1 MKKHVFGL
9 SLEATDSKRTG
20 VIDILDS
27 IDDIFGYG
35 ASQFMEDLTALGDV
49 DEYNININ
57 SPGGDVFESLA
68 MCNYLQSLGKPIK
81 VTVLG
86 QCASAATFFAAIA
99 DEVVMPE
106 NTFFLVHKPWT
117 FCQGN
122 ADDLASTIATLQKV
136 EDVVVNMYTAKT
148 GKTDEEIRDYM
159 QQGEWWTAEEAKTR
173 GFCDSI
179 LPAVKVAA
187 CVKDLEDLGRVG
199 DSVRTMVAA
208 LTDEPKKTFC
218 EKVKDIAG
226 VIRNWGNEGEKGVA
240 GDPTGDEVFAE
251 NKIELKKRDLETF
264 EASLQAKAEELERQQ
279 AAMSAEHEKLQA
291 RIDELDRALKDMDVR
306 IGQGVLAVVD
316 ELGIKAEELPSPD
329 DSEKVL
335 TKEELLAIVRDPG
348 RSARERWD
356 ADAQLNQLKKS

>member
-1 MKKHVFGL
+1 
-9 SLEATDSKRTG
+9 
-20 VIDILDS
+20 
-27 IDDIFGYG
+27 
-35 ASQFMEDLTALGDV
+35 
-49 DEYNININ
+49 
-57 SPGGDVFESLA
+57 
-68 MCNYLQSLGKPIK
+68 
-81 VTVLG
+81 
-86 QCASAATFFAAIA
+86 
-99 DEVVMPE
+99 MPE

-148 GKTDEEIRDYM
+148 GKTDEEIREYM

-199 DSVRTMVAA
+199 DSVRTMVTSLAE
-208 LTDEPKKTFC
+208 EPKKSFC
-218 EKVKDIAG
+218 ETVKEKIAD
-226 VIRNWGNEGEKGVA
+226 VLSIPMPEDA
-240 GDPTGDEVFAE
+240 TAAE
-251 NKIELKKRDLETF
+251 QAKLDVRKQYLDSF
-264 EASLQAKAEELERQQ
+264 EAGLNAKAEEIERQQ
-279 AAMSAEHEKLQA
+279 AEMAEKHASLQA
-291 RIDELDRALKDMDVR
+291 RIDELDQALKDMDVR

-356 ADAQLNQLKKS
+356 ADAQLNQLKKA

>member
-9 SLEATDSKRTG
+9 SLESTDSKRTG

-35 ASQFMEDLTALGDV
+35 ASQFMEDLQALGDV

-86 QCASAATFFAAIA
+86 QCASAATFFAAVA

-199 DSVRTMVAA
+199 DSVRTMVTSLAE
-208 LTDEPKKTFC
+208 EPKKSFC
-218 EKVKDIAG
+218 ETVKEKIADAMG
-226 VIRNWGNEGEKGVA
+226 IPMPEDATAAAQAKLDVRKQYL
-240 GDPTGDEVFAE
+240 DS
-251 NKIELKKRDLETF
+251 F
-264 EASLQAKAEELERQQ
+264 EAGLNAKAEEIERQQ
-279 AAMSAEHEKLQA
+279 AEMAAKHAALQA
-291 RIDELDRALKDMDVR
+291 RIDELDQALKDMDVR